1 MLNDEEY
8 NKLRNDISR
17 AKISQ
22 ADYIRKLIMNKKIR
36 EKPDDRF
43 YNVMMQLTAIG
54 NNLNQI
60 AHKANYLN
68 EEAFMEEKYI
78 LEFDRYE
85 RGITL
90 NALNH
95 LRNKLLE
102 DGIDTDTVDDLILKI
117 LDTPSKKRGFTLS
130 NLKGINTR

>member
-1 MLNDEEY
+1 
-8 NKLRNDISR
+8 
-17 AKISQ
+17 
-22 ADYIRKLIMNKKIR
+22 
-36 EKPDDRF
+36 
-43 YNVMMQLTAIG
+43 
-54 NNLNQI
+54 
-60 AHKANYLN
+60 
-68 EEAFMEEKYI
+68 MEEKYI

-130 NLKGINTR
+130 NLKGINTS

>member
-1 MLNDEEY
+1 
-8 NKLRNDISR
+8 
-17 AKISQ
+17 
-22 ADYIRKLIMNKKIR
+22 
-36 EKPDDRF
+36 
-43 YNVMMQLTAIG
+43 
-54 NNLNQI
+54 
-60 AHKANYLN
+60 
-68 EEAFMEEKYI
+68 MEEKYI

-117 LDTPSKKRGFTLS
+117 LDTPSKKRRFTLS

>member
-1 MLNDEEY
+1 
-8 NKLRNDISR
+8 
-17 AKISQ
+17 
-22 ADYIRKLIMNKKIR
+22 
-36 EKPDDRF
+36 
-43 YNVMMQLTAIG
+43 
-54 NNLNQI
+54 
-60 AHKANYLN
+60 
-68 EEAFMEEKYI
+68 MEEKYI

-117 LDTPSKKRGFTLS
+117 LDTPSKKIGFTLS

>member
-1 MLNDEEY
+1 
-8 NKLRNDISR
+8 
-17 AKISQ
+17 
-22 ADYIRKLIMNKKIR
+22 
-36 EKPDDRF
+36 
-43 YNVMMQLTAIG
+43 
-54 NNLNQI
+54 
-60 AHKANYLN
+60 
-68 EEAFMEEKYI
+68 MEEKYI

-85 RGITL
+85 RGIAL

>member
-1 MLNDEEY
+1 M
-8 NKLRNDISR
+8 S
-17 AKISQ
+17 
-22 ADYIRKLIMNKKIR
+22 
-36 EKPDDRF
+36 
-43 YNVMMQLTAIG
+43 
-54 NNLNQI
+54 
-60 AHKANYLN
+60 
-68 EEAFMEEKYI
+68 EEKYI

>member
-1 MLNDEEY
+1 
-8 NKLRNDISR
+8 
-17 AKISQ
+17 
-22 ADYIRKLIMNKKIR
+22 
-36 EKPDDRF
+36 
-43 YNVMMQLTAIG
+43 
-54 NNLNQI
+54 
-60 AHKANYLN
+60 
-68 EEAFMEEKYI
+68 MEEKYI

-130 NLKGINTR
+130 NLKGINTRWNKMKSYKIEYYIF

>member
-1 MLNDEEY
+1 
-8 NKLRNDISR
+8 
-17 AKISQ
+17 
-22 ADYIRKLIMNKKIR
+22 
-36 EKPDDRF
+36 
-43 YNVMMQLTAIG
+43 
-54 NNLNQI
+54 
-60 AHKANYLN
+60 
-68 EEAFMEEKYI
+68 MEEKYI

-117 LDTPSKKRGFTLS
+117 LDTPSKKRGFTSSIGTIRLAS
-130 NLKGINTR
+130 LL

>member
-1 MLNDEEY
+1 
-8 NKLRNDISR
+8 
-17 AKISQ
+17 
-22 ADYIRKLIMNKKIR
+22 
-36 EKPDDRF
+36 
-43 YNVMMQLTAIG
+43 
-54 NNLNQI
+54 
-60 AHKANYLN
+60 
-68 EEAFMEEKYI
+68 MEEKYI

-102 DGIDTDTVDDLILKI
+102 DVIDTDTVDDLILKI

>member
-1 MLNDEEY
+1 MDYL
-8 NKLRNDISR
+8 KVS
-17 AKISQ
+17 KIIVYKNINQNQDRRLSW
-22 ADYIRKLIMNKKIR
+22 KKNI
-36 EKPDDRF
+36 
-43 YNVMMQLTAIG
+43 
-54 NNLNQI
+54 
-60 AHKANYLN
+60 YLN
-68 EEAFMEEKYI
+68 LI
-78 LEFDRYE
+78 D
-85 RGITL
+85 ITL

>member
-1 MLNDEEY
+1 
-8 NKLRNDISR
+8 
-17 AKISQ
+17 
-22 ADYIRKLIMNKKIR
+22 
-36 EKPDDRF
+36 
-43 YNVMMQLTAIG
+43 
-54 NNLNQI
+54 
-60 AHKANYLN
+60 
-68 EEAFMEEKYI
+68 MEEKYI

>member
-1 MLNDEEY
+1 
-8 NKLRNDISR
+8 
-17 AKISQ
+17 
-22 ADYIRKLIMNKKIR
+22 
-36 EKPDDRF
+36 
-43 YNVMMQLTAIG
+43 
-54 NNLNQI
+54 
-60 AHKANYLN
+60 
-68 EEAFMEEKYI
+68 MEEKYI

-102 DGIDTDTVDDLILKI
+102 DGIDTNTVDDLILKI

>member
-1 MLNDEEY
+1 
-8 NKLRNDISR
+8 
-17 AKISQ
+17 
-22 ADYIRKLIMNKKIR
+22 
-36 EKPDDRF
+36 
-43 YNVMMQLTAIG
+43 
-54 NNLNQI
+54 
-60 AHKANYLN
+60 
-68 EEAFMEEKYI
+68 MEEKYI

-130 NLKGINTR
+130 NLKGINTRWNKMKNYKIEYYIF

>member
-1 MLNDEEY
+1 
-8 NKLRNDISR
+8 
-17 AKISQ
+17 
-22 ADYIRKLIMNKKIR
+22 
-36 EKPDDRF
+36 
-43 YNVMMQLTAIG
+43 
-54 NNLNQI
+54 
-60 AHKANYLN
+60 
-68 EEAFMEEKYI
+68 MEEKYI

-117 LDTPSKKRGFTLS
+117 LDTPSKKRGCTLS
-130 NLKGINTR
+130 NLKGINAR

>member
-1 MLNDEEY
+1 
-8 NKLRNDISR
+8 
-17 AKISQ
+17 
-22 ADYIRKLIMNKKIR
+22 
-36 EKPDDRF
+36 
-43 YNVMMQLTAIG
+43 
-54 NNLNQI
+54 
-60 AHKANYLN
+60 
-68 EEAFMEEKYI
+68 MEEKYI

-117 LDTPSKKRGFTLS
+117 LDTTSKKRGFTLS

>member
-1 MLNDEEY
+1 
-8 NKLRNDISR
+8 
-17 AKISQ
+17 
-22 ADYIRKLIMNKKIR
+22 
-36 EKPDDRF
+36 
-43 YNVMMQLTAIG
+43 
-54 NNLNQI
+54 
-60 AHKANYLN
+60 
-68 EEAFMEEKYI
+68 MEEKYI

-102 DGIDTDTVDDLILKI
+102 DGIYTDTVDDLILKI